1 MKLVVLLVF
10 VVVVFFVI
18 FALFIY
24 VFPYLPSPPALCRYL
39 LLRVA
44 ASVQQLPVPLQH
56 VCCSSCCLSDLLAS
70 HSSQLMTCRFF
81 FLLLP
86 FSFFFCFSFSLLV
99 LIFLVLMVW
108 LVLLCSRTRVVR
120 LVWLCSCTLYAG
132 FSPDLPEII
141 IVSGLLF
148 SSLCLTVC
156 EDRVCIS
163 LG

>member
-10 VVVVFFVI
+10 VVVVVI

-81 FLLLP
+81 FSS
-86 FSFFFCFSFSLLV
+86 SFFFLLLLFFFFSVSSYFSCSYGLARFVV
-99 LIFLVLMVW
+99 L
-108 LVLLCSRTRVVR
+108 SYPGRQAR
-120 LVWLCSCTLYAG
+120 LVVFLYLVRWLFT
-132 FSPDLPEII
+132 
-141 IVSGLLF
+141 
-148 SSLCLTVC
+148 
-156 EDRVCIS
+156 
-163 LG
+163 